1 MARQLGA
8 SVAVNLQ
15 AMPLT
20 VIKTM
25 PTPVK
30 EKKSALFFCSTT
42 AIVLCPIAFPIARIV
57 TNGLPRVQKPI
68 MA

>member
-25 PTPVK
+25 PIDLKVIK
-30 EKKSALFFCSTT
+30 EQQDIEKCAEMLLSTDKR
-42 AIVLCPIAFPIARIV
+42 FDR
-57 TNGLPRVQKPI
+57 N
-68 MA
+68 

>member
-30 EKKSALFFCSTT
+30 EKRVHYFFCST
-42 AIVLCPIAFPIARIV
+42 IVLCPIAFPIARIV